1 MQFEKADDSRKLAIC
16 FHTCQPPQEKTL
28 RIMMYFAVPRNGPN
42 GVSFGKLQL
51 SGDDGS

>member
-1 MQFEKADDSRKLAIC
+1 MTVGNSLFVFIHVSLRKRR
-16 FHTCQPPQEKTL
+16 HS